1 MADSE
6 QPDLTTLTVQLLSAY
21 FANNS
26 VPSNEIAALID
37 TTRTALAGKTE
48 PDLPALPEYVP
59 AVTVRKSL
67 SSRDQI
73 LSMIDGKPY
82 KTLKRHL
89 AGHGLTPAEYRSR
102 YNLPADYPI
111 VAPGYSE
118 QRREVARKLGL
129 GRRPVAQVA
138 TEATPAASQEVT
150 AEPAPSPAPKPG
162 GAKRVRAQIPSSQL
176 STPAGEDASADK
188 VAAPRKRRAER
199 AAKPKRETRK
209 VASSTISA
217 EEASGADLDAA
228 PDASTGGSAKPAKR
242 TAGTAGKDSGAAAS
256 GKPRRRTAAKR
267 EAKQTVAEGDTTA
280 G

>member
-48 PDLPALPEYVP
+48 PDVPPSPDYVP

-67 SSRDQI
+67 GSRDQI
-73 LSMIDGKPY
+73 ISMIDGKAY

-102 YNLPADYPI
+102 YNLPADYPM

-118 QRREVARKLGL
+118 HRREVAKRLGL
-129 GRRPVAQVA
+129 GRKAVAQPAPEAASPPEQGA
-138 TEATPAASQEVT
+138 TEQTLPARVSKPRGRKPAKGANSPSEV
-150 AEPAPSPAPKPG
+150 AAA
-162 GAKRVRAQIPSSQL
+162 
-176 STPAGEDASADK
+176 AGETASAD
-188 VAAPRKRRAER
+188 AAAATPRKRRVARAKEER
-199 AAKPKRETRK
+199 PETGK
-209 VASSTISA
+209 VESDSVSSA
-217 EEASGADLDAA
+217 DAA
-228 PDASTGGSAKPAKR
+228 AEANIDAELQESASAGRAKRGQPKPAKL
-242 TAGTAGKDSGAAAS
+242 TSGS
-256 GKPRRRTAAKR
+256 SRKPSSPRRSAKANRQPTAESEGTP
-267 EAKQTVAEGDTTA
+267 EA
-280 G
+280 